1 MAQMC
6 DDMTVNTATT
16 DTNKKTKDDVSS
28 YRDTYNAKARKSC
41 LTAVD
46 SVVSV
51 VAAMT
56 IVVGVLT
63 AGAGGAVLSVPV
75 ALVLAGLGKVATSDM
90 QQATNRKHSEQR
102 ARLANDPR
110 RHTSTIMIKE
120 HYQPEYYSKRAV

>member
-6 DDMTVNTATT
+6 DDMTVNTA
-16 DTNKKTKDDVSS
+16 DTKNKKTDDVSS
-28 YRDTYNAKARKSC
+28 YRDPHDEKARKTC

-63 AGAGGAVLSVPV
+63 AGAGGAVLSMPV
-75 ALVLAGLGKVATSDM
+75 ALVLAGLGKMATSDL
-90 QQATNRKHSEQR
+90 QEATNRKHSQQR
-102 ARLANDPR
+102 ATLANDPR

-120 HYQPEYYSKRAV
+120 HYEPDFYSKRAI

>member
-1 MAQMC
+1 MAQIC
-6 DDMTVNTATT
+6 DDMTVNTA
-16 DTNKKTKDDVSS
+16 DTYKKTIDDVSS
-28 YRDTYNAKARKSC
+28 NRTENNEKARKTC

-75 ALVLAGLGKVATSDM
+75 AMVLAGLGKVATSDAH
-90 QQATNRKHSEQR
+90 QANNRRHSQQR
-102 ARLANDPR
+102 AAVANDPR

-120 HYQPEYYSKRAV
+120 HYEPDYYAKRAI